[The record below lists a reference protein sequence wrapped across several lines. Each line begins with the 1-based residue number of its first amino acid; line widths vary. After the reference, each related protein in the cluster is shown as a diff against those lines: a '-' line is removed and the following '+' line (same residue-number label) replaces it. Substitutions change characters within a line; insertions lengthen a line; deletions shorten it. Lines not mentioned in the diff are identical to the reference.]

1 MLRTEYH
8 RGSLG
13 RLLPLDSPDSISD
26 EPGPVHTWHL
36 FQVTVG
42 GHAYSEYMAQG
53 NGGQLVMVVPE
64 LDLAV
69 LVTAGNY
76 GNFPT
81 WRKVFEDL
89 MPQFIIPAALH

>member
-1 MLRTEYH
+1 
-8 RGSLG
+8 
-13 RLLPLDSPDSISD
+13 
-26 EPGPVHTWHL
+26 
-36 FQVTVG
+36 VTVG

-69 LVTAGNY
+69 LITAGNY

-81 WRKVFEDL
+81 WRKYFEEL
-89 MPQFIIPAALH
+89 MPQYIIPAALR